1 MTLLPQF
8 LTFTL
13 TLAVLMVLSRWINRQ
28 VQIIGLRVTG
38 SSAITIMLYYLIMFP
53 GILLH
58 EVSHYVTAAV
68 LGLKVGKFALGP
80 KVRRNAIELG
90 SVTVSSGGPMRDSL
104 VGLAPFIAGTL
115 VLLLVSFQV
124 FDAAAIGQEWTRAGW
139 AGVLDQLDG
148 VWLAPDFWVWAYVIF
163 VVSNAMT
170 PSAAD
175 RQPWLVAAVYV
186 AVALLI
192 AWLLGGL
199 PILADAIGDEVAGTL
214 QILTL
219 GFVFTVGVNVVI
231 AVFLW
236 LMEALIISLQRGR
249 SPGR

>member
-1 MTLLPQF
+1 MSLLPPL

-13 TLAVLMVLSRWINRQ
+13 TLVVLLALSRWLNRQ

-38 SSAITIMLYYLIMFP
+38 SGAVTIMLYYLVMFP
-53 GILLH
+53 GIVLH
-58 EVSHYVTAAV
+58 EFSHYITAAV
-68 LGLKVGKFALGP
+68 LGLKVGKFSLGP

-124 FDAAAIGQEWTRAGW
+124 FDVAALGQEWTRAGW
-139 AGVLDQLDG
+139 TGVARQLDG
-148 VWLAPDFWVWAYVIF
+148 IWLAPDFWVWAYVIF

-175 RQPWLVAAVYV
+175 RQPWLVAAVYL
-186 AVALLI
+186 AGALLL

-199 PILADAIGDEVAGTL
+199 PILADVLRDRVAGAL

-219 GFVFTVGVNVVI
+219 GFAFTVAVNVLIAAFLLFIEVVI
-231 AVFLW
+231 IQV
-236 LMEALIISLQRGR
+236 QRGR
-249 SPGR
+249 RV